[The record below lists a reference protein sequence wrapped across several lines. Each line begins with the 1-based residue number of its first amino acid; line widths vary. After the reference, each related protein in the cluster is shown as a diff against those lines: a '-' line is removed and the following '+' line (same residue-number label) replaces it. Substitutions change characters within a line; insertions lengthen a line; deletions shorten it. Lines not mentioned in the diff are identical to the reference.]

1 MFVCLKCHGGGESP
15 PFLGDMGKVDDNWPR
30 VEESSV
36 PRSEKRATGLP
47 REHLGECGGRFSAPL
62 AEPPKSTPRSMW
74 FCLLHLVSD
83 LQGLVHFLGKF
94 EVKSEVESISVW
106 MRRLTR
112 MPDYA
117 ARGPNLVRKNVDGL
131 RFKHFVHAHT
141 QNRTS
146 SECIQAK
153 PFAAANSSF
162 RLRCWD
168 L

>member
-1 MFVCLKCHGGGESP
+1 MANTGAFFVE
-15 PFLGDMGKVDDNWPR
+15 R
-30 VEESSV
+30 
-36 PRSEKRATGLP
+36 P

-117 ARGPNLVRKNVDGL
+117 ARGPNLVRKNVDGPAQNASRQNPSQL
-131 RFKHFVHAHT
+131 RIRAFVFVAGT
-141 QNRTS
+141 YNSARKIPNQRNLGERVSLQGRTERVKTF
-146 SECIQAK
+146 SE
-153 PFAAANSSF
+153 
-162 RLRCWD
+162 D
-168 L
+168 

>member
-1 MFVCLKCHGGGESP
+1 MWW
-15 PFLGDMGKVDDNWPR
+15 KVQ
-30 VEESSV
+30 
-36 PRSEKRATGLP
+36 RSTCRT
-47 REHLGECGGRFSAPL
+47 
-62 AEPPKSTPRSMW
+62 AEVHSRSMW

-94 EVKSEVESISVW
+94 EVKSEVESIGLW

-117 ARGPNLVRKNVDGL
+117 VRGPNLVRKNVDGL

-146 SECIQAK
+146 SGCIQLN
-153 PFAAANSSF
+153 PSQLRIRTFAFVAGTYNSARKIPNQRNLGERVSLQDRTERVKTF
-162 RLRCWD
+162 CED
-168 L
+168 